1 MPSAKLCSAAW
12 AARLRTVSSARS
24 WSARC
29 AAAPAYGYAV
39 MCASSVAKCS
49 SSRRIISV
57 RPRDKVA
64 WSCEQRLPETVHLGD
79 QLLVLRVDR
88 LHAGHVLRRPCE
100 ARADTLA
107 DAYAVRE
114 GIAVAAA
121 MLGLV
126 HRAIGAGEQ
135 LVRIGPVVGKDRATD
150 AAGKARSVH
159 GERRGDGLY
168 DPLGGQPRL
177 LATTVATQQHDE
189 LVPAEACHGINRAGG
204 SLEPP
209 CRLAQHEV
217 AGRMAMDVIDWL
229 ETVEIYEQNREG
241 SGVAARGGN
250 GLLDTI
256 VQERPV
262 GESS

>member
-1 MPSAKLCSAAW
+1 MGMYWTTTVSAACSGVGVGEALVAVAVVW
-12 AARLRTVSSARS
+12 PGVGVG
-24 WSARC
+24 
-29 AAAPAYGYAV
+29 AAPVAV
-39 MCASSVAKCS
+39 A
-49 SSRRIISV
+49 
-57 RPRDKVA
+57 VA
-64 WSCEQRLPETVHLGD
+64 WPGVGVGEALTVVVG
-79 QLLVLRVDR
+79 VPPR
-88 LHAGHVLRRPCE
+88 
-100 ARADTLA
+100 
-107 DAYAVRE
+107 YAA
-114 GIAVAAA
+114 IA
-121 MLGLV
+121 LV

-135 LVRIGPVVGKDRATD
+135 LVRIGPVVGKDRDTD
-150 AAGKARSVH
+150 ADAKTQSVH
-159 GERRGDGLY
+159 RERRGDGLY
-168 DPLGGQPRL
+168 DPLGDQPRL

-209 CRLAQHEV
+209 RRLAQHEV

-262 GESS
+262 DESS

>member
-1 MPSAKLCSAAW
+1 MPSARLCSAAW
-12 AARLRTVSSARS
+12 AARRRTVSSARS

-88 LHAGHVLRRPCE
+88 LDADHVCRRPRD

-114 GIAVAAA
+114 GIAS
-121 MLGLV
+121 M
-126 HRAIGAGEQ
+126 
-135 LVRIGPVVGKDRATD
+135 
-150 AAGKARSVH
+150 S
-159 GERRGDGLY
+159 
-168 DPLGGQPRL
+168 
-177 LATTVATQQHDE
+177 ATTR
-189 LVPAEACHGINRAGG
+189 C
-204 SLEPP
+204 
-209 CRLAQHEV
+209 
-217 AGRMAMDVIDWL
+217 
-229 ETVEIYEQNREG
+229 
-241 SGVAARGGN
+241 AR
-250 GLLDTI
+250 
-256 VQERPV
+256 
-262 GESS
+262 